1 MCVDGADG
9 LGRDELLE
17 LGVNM
22 SGEHTDFMIG
32 GAEVE
37 VDGLTAGGEAVAIIR
52 DDAWQLD
59 Q

>member
-1 MCVDGADG
+1 
-9 LGRDELLE
+9 
-17 LGVNM
+17 M

-37 VDGLTAGGEAVAIIR
+37 VDGLTADGETVAIIR